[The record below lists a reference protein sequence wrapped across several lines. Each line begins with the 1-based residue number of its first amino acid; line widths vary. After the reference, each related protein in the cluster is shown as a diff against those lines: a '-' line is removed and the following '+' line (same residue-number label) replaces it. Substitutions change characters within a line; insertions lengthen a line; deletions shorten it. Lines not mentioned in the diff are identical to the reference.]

1 MPYSSL
7 WGNELPIMTNDYL
20 DVKLNLEELFYMPF
34 IMYNLKII
42 YTNKYFIH
50 QNKNIKLYQV

>member
-20 DVKLNLEELFYMPF
+20 EVKLNLEELSYMPY
-34 IMYNLKII
+34 IMQSLNFI
-42 YTNKYFIH
+42 YTNKYLIH
-50 QNKNIKLYQV
+50 PNKNIKLYEV